1 MSEVIRRYALE
12 PLSGE
17 GGFFRFI
24 SRFGADA
31 GCIFYLVTSN
41 SFSSLHRLV
50 DDELWFFLD
59 GDDAIQLTFDEE
71 TGHGVSVPL
80 DRDHRTSLVKG
91 GLWQATKLVEGGR
104 WALFSTVMSPHY
116 DESMYSS
123 PPARLL
129 EDHPFLKEYLNA

>member
-12 PLSGE
+12 PLPGE

-31 GCIFYLVTSN
+31 GC
-41 SFSSLHRLV
+41 
-50 DDELWFFLD
+50 
-59 GDDAIQLTFDEE
+59 QLTFDEK

-80 DRDHRTSLVKG
+80 DRDHRTSLVRG

>member
-1 MSEVIRRYALE
+1 MAYR
-12 PLSGE
+12 
-17 GGFFRFI
+17 
-24 SRFGADA
+24 
-31 GCIFYLVTSN
+31 
-41 SFSSLHRLV
+41 
-50 DDELWFFLD
+50 
-59 GDDAIQLTFDEE
+59 
-71 TGHGVSVPL
+71 
-80 DRDHRTSLVKG
+80 VKG